1 MQHYDVIVIGGG
13 VSGLGVALEASRR
26 HMSTLLLDAGRCAEA
41 TSNNTLRIIH
51 GGFRYLQTL
60 HIARMIRSLN
70 DQSEVFSTYRDA
82 VRELPCLMPLRRFG
96 LKSRIPVAM
105 AAAVYGAAMK
115 MCHSPLSSPTIL
127 SASEFSNIMPTLSA
141 PHGALQW
148 NDVVMLKPE
157 LVVSTLVD
165 MIRSKGAIVQEG
177 AVVAEVRDASRGYT
191 VTLATGEEVGAQRVV
206 NTLGPWLNTIKVP
219 SGMGRIHP
227 EWCLGFN
234 LIVRPQLHESY
245 ALGAQS
251 PDGRLFFCV
260 PRGEGT
266 SIGTWY
272 LPVSR
277 DSELFTLGRGQKPV
291 VDERHIE
298 EFIAS
303 FNLTL
308 PEFAIRREDIIGMDV
323 GILPMRAV
331 GPHGPRL
338 YGSEVI
344 HVDRGYVEV
353 LSTKYT
359 TFRSQGIRVM
369 RALEQRRMGI

>member
-1 MQHYDVIVIGGG
+1 M
-13 VSGLGVALEASRR
+13 SGLGVALEASRR
-26 HMSTLLLDAGRCAEA
+26 QMSTLLLDAGRCAEA

-60 HIARMIRSLN
+60 QIARVIRSLN

-96 LKSRIPVAM
+96 LKSRIPVAI
-105 AAAVYGAAMK
+105 AASVYGAAMRI
-115 MCHSPLSSPTIL
+115 CHSPLSRPGIL
-127 SASEFSNIMPTLSA
+127 SAAEFSNIMPTLRA
-141 PHGALQW
+141 PHGALKW

-157 LVVSTLVD
+157 LVASTLID
-165 MIRSKGAIVQEG
+165 AIRSRGAVVQEG
-177 AVVAEVRDASRGYT
+177 SVVTEVRDASRGYT
-191 VTLATGEEVGAQRVV
+191 ITLATGEELRAQRVV

-219 SGMGRIHP
+219 SRTRPLRP

-234 LIVRPQLHESY
+234 LIVRPQLHESH

-272 LPVSR
+272 LPVPR
-277 DSELFTLGRGQKPV
+277 DSELFTLGGGQKPV
-291 VDERHIE
+291 VGEPHIA

-308 PEFAIRREDIIGMDV
+308 PEFAIRREDIIGIDV

-331 GPHGPRL
+331 GSDGPRL
-338 YGSEVI
+338 YGSEI
-344 HVDRGYVEV
+344 IQVDRGYAEV

-359 TFRSQGIRVM
+359 TFRSQGVRVI
-369 RALEQRRMGI
+369 RALENRGMRI